1 MGTSD
6 IMSIPAGFPVK
17 IEVISERG
25 LNKRL

>member
-1 MGTSD
+1 MGMSD
-6 IMSIPAGFPVK
+6 ITSTLAGFPVK